1 MFFSQ
6 VTSGL
11 ICAGWTWTLGDF
23 HAGVVRALLA
33 RRVCFPSQAKGSP
46 RSGQAAAPVPRGS
59 PEGAR
64 HGSGLSVLNFLDLEQ
79 KSIFTLLMSLSPQ
92 GRFDLVSRC
101 PELSQRGKGPPPL
114 TGEVGR
120 PRPRAL
126 LLSEYTEGP
135 NSACFMGSFLGSHL
149 WLPWQTR
156 ATRHTPCSFRCWFG
170 STGQESIPSPTTQ
183 AVRRLQG
190 TGLWPPRDPEDVD
203 VSHRHLRES
212 GLPHPHCL
220 SPPQKGKQ
228 SLGAAPLPDSCR
240 GGHRPSV
247 RSRAPTPRLSQLGAF
262 PPVSQ
267 EASQTRPVQHL
278 SALLETSQEPQ
289 K

>member
-1 MFFSQ
+1 
-6 VTSGL
+6 
-11 ICAGWTWTLGDF
+11 
-23 HAGVVRALLA
+23 
-33 RRVCFPSQAKGSP
+33 
-46 RSGQAAAPVPRGS
+46 
-59 PEGAR
+59 
-64 HGSGLSVLNFLDLEQ
+64 
-79 KSIFTLLMSLSPQ
+79 MSLSPQ

-126 LLSEYTEGP
+126 LLSEYMEGP

-149 WLPWQTR
+149 RLPWQTR
-156 ATRHTPCSFRCWFG
+156 ATRHTPCSFRCWFR
-170 STGQESIPSPTTQ
+170 SAGQESIPSLTTQ
-183 AVRRLQG
+183 AVHRLQD

-212 GLPHPHCL
+212 GLPHPRCL

-228 SLGAAPLPDSCR
+228 SLGAAPLPDSCW

-247 RSRAPTPRLSQLGAF
+247 RSQAPTPRLSQLGAF

-289 K
+289 KSRFQKQVAAWASLRGSLVGVCDHCPKATGRGNTWASSPRSIHRGGAFRGTPWSCSAHVALAHQ